1 MEIKIPLP
9 TKTNVKRYW
18 TNEINNLHLMFNLN
32 ATIISTKIKITSQN
46 RQQKKL
52 WNPIT
57 NQQNYRV
64 RNNFKNNDTRKINL
78 KTKTYWIWRLRK
90 SKR

>member
-52 WNPIT
+52 
-57 NQQNYRV
+57 
-64 RNNFKNNDTRKINL
+64 
-78 KTKTYWIWRLRK
+78 
-90 SKR
+90 